1 MLPSRFQCSRP
12 INLYASSAFDSSSIL
27 ASIPLGRTE
36 NLAQLR
42 LPFDNLIGVYPHWS
56 VPNPPFQVPP
66 ELFPFE
72 HRFMEFD
79 GNCIHYIDEGT
90 GQTLLL
96 LHGNPS
102 WCFLYRKIVAGLKPS
117 FRCVALDF
125 PGYGMSDAP
134 AGYGY
139 TPQEHAAMLEQ
150 FVDRLNL
157 QQFTIMMQDWGGPIG
172 LGFAERRP
180 ELVHCLIIGNTFA
193 RPLDGERRIQ
203 IFSWIMGGPI
213 GRMLTSAFNFVPR
226 VFFARGFAQRPS
238 SAVLA
243 MYFAPWQNRER
254 RVAAVIAPRQL
265 IASSRY
271 LRTVEENLPKLAD
284 RPVLIVW
291 GMKDFAFR
299 DTERKRFERAFPRH
313 KTVML
318 ANASHFLQEDA
329 GEQIVEEI
337 KMFLSETAQ
346 V

>member
-1 MLPSRFQCSRP
+1 LFAPGSP
-12 INLYASSAFDSSSIL
+12 VEGASGSPQS
-27 ASIPLGRTE
+27 TE

-42 LPFDNLIGVYPHWS
+42 LPFDNVIGVYPHWS
-56 VPNPPFQVPP
+56 VPNLPFQVPP
-66 ELFPFE
+66 GLFPFE

-271 LRTVEENLPKLAD
+271 LRFQRFIAAHQNGLRPARLIFLESLVEDSALRIGEHKITFLNTGGKSLGR
-284 RPVLIVW
+284 RP
-291 GMKDFAFR
+291 
-299 DTERKRFERAFPRH
+299 
-313 KTVML
+313 
-318 ANASHFLQEDA
+318 N
-329 GEQIVEEI
+329 
-337 KMFLSETAQ
+337 
-346 V
+346 